1 MVRSNSI
8 CLVLCLVATIVAGDA
23 SFSHNDRGNLR
34 RRHQRR
40 LELTKEAII
49 VKNLLGEEVLKDR
62 FDALIEKQ
70 NGEAMETDDY
80 VDDEDETVLSTMTY
94 ID

>member
-1 MVRSNSI
+1 MLRFNYF
-8 CLVLCLVATIVAGDA
+8 CLVLCLVATIVAGDVL
-23 SFSHNDRGNLR
+23 FTRNDRGNLR

-40 LELTKEAII
+40 LELTKEAQI
-49 VKNLLGEEVLKDR
+49 VKDLLGEEALKHR

-94 ID
+94 LD